1 MQEKEYYFW
10 LHSRDGIGNIKRAK
24 LLKYFGTAKEVFRAK
39 KEQLEEVK
47 GITANDIVKITK
59 ERNEE
64 IIHRRYEDLLKR
76 GISFILRGENEYP
89 ECLKNI
95 YDSPDALYLRGK
107 FPNKIKKAIAIV
119 GARNCSNYGIEMA
132 NYFGNELAKAG
143 IEIISG
149 LARGIDTAAHKGA
162 LKALEG
168 ATYAVLGC
176 GIDRCYP
183 IENLELF
190 LEMEKRGGII
200 SEFGIGVS
208 PKAGNFPMRNRIIS
222 GLCDG
227 ILVIEA
233 KEKSGSLITAS
244 LGLEQGKDIFSLPG
258 RSCDVLSKGCNNL
271 IKQGGFLVD
280 SPEDIIEFYG
290 VQWNTIWK
298 ENEISKKFLDL
309 RWEMVYSDLSLEPKH
324 ITCIMEDTKLS
335 LAEIME
341 VLLALEMRGY
351 VKKISGNY
359 YVLAIN

>member
-1 MQEKEYYFW
+1 MEEKEYYFW
-10 LHSRDGIGNIKRAK
+10 LHSRDGIGTVKRER
-24 LLKYFGTAKEVFRAK
+24 LLNHFGTAKEVFRAK

-47 GITANDIVKITK
+47 GITLNDITKII
-59 ERNEE
+59 EQRNEE
-64 IIHRRYEDLLKR
+64 IIHKTYENLLKR
-76 GISFILRGENEYP
+76 GISFVLREEKEYP

-95 YDSPDALYLRGK
+95 YDSPSALYLRGK
-107 FPNKIKKAIAIV
+107 FPDKTKKVVAIV
-119 GARNCSNYGIEMA
+119 GARNCSSYGIEMA
-132 NYFGNELAKAG
+132 TYFGKELAKAG
-143 IEIISG
+143 IEIVSG

-162 LKALEG
+162 LQ
-168 ATYAVLGC
+168 ATKGTTYGVLGC

-200 SEFGIGVS
+200 SEFGVGVS

-244 LGLEQGKDIFSLPG
+244 LGLEQGKDIFALPG
-258 RSCDVLSKGCNNL
+258 RSCDILSKGCNNL
-271 IKQGGFLVD
+271 IKEGGFLVD
-280 SPEDIIEFYG
+280 TPEDIIEFYDIK
-290 VQWNTIWK
+290 WNAIWK

-309 RWEMVYSDLSLEPKH
+309 KWEMVYSDLSLKPKH

-335 LAEIME
+335 LAETME

-351 VKKISGNY
+351 VKKTSGNY
-359 YVLAIN
+359 YVLVIN